1 MRSLTQHLNDS
12 QMHAFK
18 AAMDHSISLVKGPP
32 GTGKTQVAVCVLKSW
47 GRPALAT
54 SSSNT
59 AVDNLG
65 RGAAKAGLQVLRDG
79 AFGSISPDMR
89 EHMVSRLKSERV
101 SQLRQMQTYCVTAVG
116 SLREGSASLSF
127 PSCLFDEAAQATEA
141 ATLCAIVHNTWR
153 LCLVGDEK
161 QLPPMV
167 EDEALDVGAG
177 TSLFERLLDSE
188 VITTLLNI
196 QYRMHSGISLWPRMK
211 FYGGSVLDG
220 PHVDERPRLG
230 CVAWPDPTVPVAII
244 HVDEEYEH
252 DYVTDAGPT
261 SLANEAEA
269 RVVGRL
275 VGRLLSRGVRDVGRP
290 HHKKIG

>member
-1 MRSLTQHLNDS
+1 
-12 QMHAFK
+12 
-18 AAMDHSISLVKGPP
+18 
-32 GTGKTQVAVCVLKSW
+32 
-47 GRPALAT
+47 
-54 SSSNT
+54 
-59 AVDNLG
+59 
-65 RGAAKAGLQVLRDG
+65 
-79 AFGSISPDMR
+79 
-89 EHMVSRLKSERV
+89 
-101 SQLRQMQTYCVTAVG
+101 
-116 SLREGSASLSF
+116 
-127 PSCLFDEAAQATEA
+127 
-141 ATLCAIVHNTWR
+141 
-153 LCLVGDEK
+153 
-161 QLPPMV
+161 MV
-167 EDEALDVGAG
+167 EDAALDVGAG

-244 HVDEEYEH
+244 HVDEEYERE
-252 DYVTDAGPT
+252 YVTDAGTT

-290 HHKKIG
+290 QHKKIS